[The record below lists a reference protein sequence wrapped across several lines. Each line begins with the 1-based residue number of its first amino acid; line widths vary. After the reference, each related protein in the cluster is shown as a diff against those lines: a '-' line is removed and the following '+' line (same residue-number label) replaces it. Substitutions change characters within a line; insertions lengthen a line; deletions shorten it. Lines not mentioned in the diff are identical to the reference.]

1 MSTLKIAF
9 IGQKGIPAT
18 LGGVEYHVKELSERL
33 VKRGHEVSVY
43 VRNWY
48 TKRNLSHYKKIKL
61 IHTPTIKT
69 KHLDAITH
77 AFSSSIDSIF
87 RNCDVVHFH
96 ALGPS
101 FFCPVPKLARKKV
114 IVTVHGL
121 DWQTEKWKK
130 FAKVFLRFC
139 EYSVIYFPD
148 ETIVVSKTLK
158 DYFKRK
164 FGKECIYI
172 PNGVNIPKL
181 RSAKLI
187 REKYGL
193 KGKDYIF
200 FMGRL
205 VPSKRVEWLIEAFKI
220 MLNTKNLIPN
230 FKLVISGGSSAT
242 DNYVRKL
249 EKLAQGNKRI
259 IFTNYITSH
268 EKEELF
274 SNALLFVLPS
284 YVEGLP
290 IALLEAMSYGVPCLA
305 SDISPHREI
314 ITDGVEGFLFQSD
327 NFCNLAAKLDYL
339 LKNSKE
345 LKTVTQKAKQ
355 KVEKEYNWSKII
367 DQVEEV
373 YHRVL
378 KR

>member
-1 MSTLKIAF
+1 
-9 IGQKGIPAT
+9 
-18 LGGVEYHVKELSERL
+18 
-33 VKRGHEVSVY
+33 
-43 VRNWY
+43 
-48 TKRNLSHYKKIKL
+48 
-61 IHTPTIKT
+61 
-69 KHLDAITH
+69 
-77 AFSSSIDSIF
+77 
-87 RNCDVVHFH
+87 
-96 ALGPS
+96 
-101 FFCPVPKLARKKV
+101 
-114 IVTVHGL
+114 
-121 DWQTEKWKK
+121 
-130 FAKVFLRFC
+130 
-139 EYSVIYFPD
+139 
-148 ETIVVSKTLK
+148 
-158 DYFKRK
+158 
-164 FGKECIYI
+164 
-172 PNGVNIPKL
+172 
-181 RSAKLI
+181 
-187 REKYGL
+187 
-193 KGKDYIF
+193 
-200 FMGRL
+200 MGRL
-205 VPSKRVEWLIEAFKI
+205 VSSKWVEWLIKAFKM

-230 FKLVISGGSSAT
+230 FRLVISGGSSAT

-327 NFCNLAAKLDYL
+327 NSCNLAARLDYL